1 MAIGSTGIPALAI
14 DYMDETEFATIL
26 KMTNTKVMTRANNT
40 QKDYNPSITNL
51 SKKLVKYQRPN
62 AIPDDILDTMSCT
75 LRKNNTINN
84 NIATDELNNAVGTA
98 EQMVNVWYKGQNTE
112 NPQAVEFEKE
122 ELQKQLTI
130 LMSPSLPWG
139 HIDTFKESVK
149 INAIM
154 TKYDND
160 EKNNQA
166 NGGDTGSEM

>member
-1 MAIGSTGIPALAI
+1 M
-14 DYMDETEFATIL
+14 
-26 KMTNTKVMTRANNT
+26 
-40 QKDYNPSITNL
+40 Q
-51 SKKLVKYQRPN
+51 
-62 AIPDDILDTMSCT
+62 CT

-112 NPQAVEFEKE
+112 NPQVVEFEKE

-130 LMSPSLPWG
+130 LMSPSLPWS

-166 NGGDTGSEM
+166 NGGGDTGSEM